1 MSSPQTV
8 AENFVKELTLAAEG
22 QATSLP
28 FIRHTLVDNPI
39 VQDGETFQAIVAG
52 GSCFQKAT
60 LKKTGGDFEI
70 LSQDEGDQP
79 VFATKEILFTFLA
92 SHLDPNVSVVGL
104 NFAYPMTPV
113 VRGDIL
119 DGTLS
124 RGTKENDFTGLV
136 GQVVG
141 EEFEKYIKQTTGR
154 DIKVACANDTICLLL
169 SGLLRHKPT
178 QLAAGIVGTGMNFAI
193 FLDEHTAI
201 NLESSNFDKFERS
214 EPGIAVDNAS
224 NQPGTS
230 FYEKE
235 TAGAYIY
242 QQLNHLIKERN
253 LPIPPLESTKL
264 IDAYAQDDNPEIAA
278 AAQEVLQRSAGL
290 IAAQIAGLMTFLDRD
305 LTFIMQ
311 GSVYWKGYRYK
322 ETISKLVEELC
333 PQHTAT
339 FEKDTLSDIYGAAKL
354 VA

>member
-8 AENFVKELTLAAEG
+8 TENFVKELTLATAG
-22 QATSLP
+22 HTTSLP
-28 FIRHTLVDNPI
+28 FIRHTLVENPI
-39 VQDGETFQAIVAG
+39 VKDGEIFQAIVAG

-70 LSQDEGDQP
+70 LNQDEGDQP

-141 EEFEKYIKQTTGR
+141 EEFEKYIKETTGR
-154 DIKVACANDTICLLL
+154 NIKVACANDTICLLL
-169 SGLLRHKPT
+169 SGLLRHEPT

-214 EPGIAVDNAS
+214 EPGMAVDKAS

-264 IDAYAQDDNPEIAA
+264 IDTYAQDDNPEIAA

-290 IAAQIAGLMTFLDRD
+290 IAAQIAGLMAFLDRD

-311 GSVYWKGYRYK
+311 GSVYWKGYQYK
-322 ETISKLVEELC
+322 ETISQLVKELC

-339 FEKDTLSDIYGAAKL
+339 FEKDSLSDIYGAAKL